1 MFALC
6 EILFFKYICRNI
18 EFIMRTYWN
27 LTFFK
32 AIVLLLLVSACNSSK
47 KEEVAGTVIKGN
59 IKNAPD
65 SFVYFKTYID
75 SVDLFLGMK
84 SSLDSARI
92 DGNGNFELHPK
103 VDSVCVFTLV
113 CGNRDLISNA
123 LLTENGHLDITFTGK
138 DYSPVIL
145 SKNEISDYNTFL
157 LKLIYEFYKK
167 PDIKQE
173 YYIAS
178 NYMDAMPYAEY
189 NGKRMDAMLDF
200 YTKNWGNRSSNQLY
214 YDYAVYTMKY
224 ECAADRLMFLWKHRM
239 KNLPIDPDSTYFNYT
254 DKKFLNNPQAYIS
267 PSYIR
272 FINLYL
278 KDKYETLAVAGKSVP
293 GAEKFAG
300 VPPVQKY
307 MLAASL
313 FDRPVLNAVLTNLL
327 LSDLKDVDNKDLS
340 SAPSSKNLDSLEMN
354 FKTKYKLN

>member
-1 MFALC
+1 MFA
-6 EILFFKYICRNI
+6 
-18 EFIMRTYWN
+18 
-27 LTFFK
+27 
-32 AIVLLLLVSACNSSK
+32 VSSCNSVK
-47 KEEVAGTVIKGN
+47 KDEVAGAVIKGN

-65 SFVYFKTYID
+65 SFVYYKSYKD
-75 SVDLFLGMK
+75 SVDLFLGIK
-84 SSLDSARI
+84 STLDSVRI

-103 VDSVCVFTLV
+103 VDSASVFTLV

-138 DYSPVIL
+138 EFSPVIL

-200 YTKNWGNRSSNQLY
+200 YAKNWGNRSENQLY
-214 YDYAVYTMKY
+214 YDYAVYTVKY

-278 KDKYETLAVAGKSVP
+278 KDKYETLAVAGKVVP
-293 GAEKFAG
+293 GAEKFAA

-307 MLAASL
+307 MLASSL
-313 FDRPVLNAVLTNLL
+313 FEKPVLNAVLTNLL
-327 LSDLKDVDNKDLS
+327 LSDLKDVDNKELS
-340 SAPSSKNLDSLEMN
+340 SSPSSRNLDSLELN
-354 FKTKYKLN
+354 FKTKYNLN